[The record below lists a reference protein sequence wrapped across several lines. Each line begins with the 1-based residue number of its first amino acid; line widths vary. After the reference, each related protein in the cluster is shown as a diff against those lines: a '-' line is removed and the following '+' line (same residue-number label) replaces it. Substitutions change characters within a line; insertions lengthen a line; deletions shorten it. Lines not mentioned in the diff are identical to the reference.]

1 MSLVVEV
8 LDLQVEEKMQKTK
21 ITFLKA
27 IELAIKEDLIK
38 SLTIE
43 GLMLKQEVVKIY
55 LIELIQQ
62 QEEEKCSM
70 ILI

>member
-1 MSLVVEV
+1 M
-8 LDLQVEEKMQKTK
+8 
-21 ITFLKA
+21 TFLKA

-38 SLTIE
+38 SLAIE
-43 GLMLKQEVVKIY
+43 GLMLKQEVAKIY